1 MANPKIRFDG
11 INSDGKAASV
21 YVDVVQNSAG
31 GFSLLSSSGNFI
43 PSQYDSDLTM
53 NGTAQSVA
61 LATGVTAVYFANRGA
76 TTEAIRVAF
85 GTSAANAE
93 ANLTIAAAAATT
105 GHYIGAAADVGSQS
119 AQVLGV
125 PSSATH
131 YAVAN
136 AVAAD
141 VQVVSVTQGV

>member
-1 MANPKIRFDG
+1 M
-11 INSDGKAASV
+11 SDDHF
-21 YVDVVQNSAG
+21 YVDGRDNNGNVKRVRVNVSNGSVQSMDS
-31 GFSLLSSSGNFI
+31 FK
-43 PSQYDSDLTM
+43 PSQYDADLTM

-61 LATGVTAVYFANRGA
+61 LASGVSLGNGRIYVANRGA

-93 ANLTIAAAAATT
+93 ANLNIAAGAATT

-119 AQVLGV
+119 AQILGV
-125 PSSATH
+125 PALATH

-141 VQVVSVTQGV
+141 TQVVSITQGV